1 MELGKRIFGSY
12 DNKTIMLIGAGK
24 MSELSAKHL
33 YSNGAHKVI
42 VVNRTLERAQ
52 ELADKFNGI
61 ACPMDRMFD
70 YLPDV
75 DVIISSTGA
84 KELVLTHGMIQ
95 HVIQKRKSRPLFMI
109 DIAVPRDIDP
119 AISEL
124 PGVFLYDIDDLQLI
138 VDHNLEERRKEA
150 VKIEEMITLELAAF
164 EQWKKT
170 LAVSPVIQAL
180 QTKANAIHEN
190 TLDNLLNRLPELSD
204 HERKLIRKLT
214 KSMMNQMLRDPI
226 LKIKEMSVE
235 RKGDEAL
242 ELFFTQVFALED
254 QLAEQERKEEARKA
268 QRTAEKEIDAGWN
281 TDKPAG
287 GRLNPVP
294 EILI

>member
-242 ELFFTQVFALED
+242 ELFLHRCLHWRTSLRSKSG
-254 QLAEQERKEEARKA
+254 RK
-268 QRTAEKEIDAGWN
+268 
-281 TDKPAG
+281 KP
-287 GRLNPVP
+287 GRLSVQRRKRLTQGGTRISPQAAG
-294 EILI
+294 